1 MAQKADA
8 KTALTNVLV
17 DPTNAG
23 NVDDV
28 MAAAGMAPQLQTGVM
43 DELELVEVK
52 EATAVAVEVFNRVK
66 SEKMTL
72 EMPPVS
78 TDGIAYAGV
87 AKEIVDK
94 ALKQKERERANRASA
109 AASRN
114 KVMRYQTE
122 LESRLNR
129 VEAERNAYRKQ
140 CDELK
145 NQIGSLQNA
154 KDLIQ
159 ADLSVAQVFLAK
171 LRMENPDLVR

>member
-1 MAQKADA
+1 MAH
-8 KTALTNVLV
+8 KTECETVLSSVLV
-17 DPTNAG
+17 DPSNVA

-28 MAAAGMAPQLQTGVM
+28 MAAAGMASQLQTGVM

-52 EATAVAVEVFNRVK
+52 EASAVAAEVFNRVK
-66 SEKMTL
+66 SEKMTA
-72 EMPPVS
+72 EMPPV
-78 TDGIAYAGV
+78 TADGIAYSGV

-145 NQIGSLQNA
+145 SQIGSLQNA